1 MGHNTWNS
9 LPDNLKSAINVNS
22 LKHYIKEYFHKKLD
36 NAEAGIYSYNQI
48 DSKATFATVLEF
60 MQNWISIVLPFSLFQ
75 YQDSFQCYQ
84 SFLCVFFLKVP
95 QWK

>member
-1 MGHNTWNS
+1 MGH
-9 LPDNLKSAINVNS
+9 NLKSAINVNS

-60 MQNWISIVLPFSLFQ
+60 MQKLDKYSFTFFFVSISRFFPMLSIFPLRLFS
-75 YQDSFQCYQ
+75 
-84 SFLCVFFLKVP
+84 
-95 QWK
+95 